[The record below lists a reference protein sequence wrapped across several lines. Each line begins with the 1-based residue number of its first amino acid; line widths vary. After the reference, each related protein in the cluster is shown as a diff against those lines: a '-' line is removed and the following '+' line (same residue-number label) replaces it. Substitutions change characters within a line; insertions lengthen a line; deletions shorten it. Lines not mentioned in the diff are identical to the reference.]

1 MGNLA
6 MNQPSTANLPL
17 RHVRQRGV
25 VLFISLIVLV
35 AMSLAGI
42 AAWRSVSTGLL
53 IAGNMAFQQ
62 GATLSADKGLEAAR
76 AWLTNAANANLL
88 TADQASG
95 YYSTWQST
103 FNATTFNW
111 AALSTSTGAA
121 DAAGNS
127 VSYVIHRMCGSA
139 GAYNLPPPQQCVAT
153 MGSDGTINTEIP
165 QGLQGSLQLYYRVT
179 VRVTGP
185 RNTVSYVQSTMY

>member
-1 MGNLA
+1 MNL
-6 MNQPSTANLPL
+6 PSTANLPL
-17 RHVRQRGV
+17 QRVRQRGV

-76 AWLTNAANANLL
+76 AWLTNAANASLL

-95 YYSTWQST
+95 YYSTWDAA

-111 AALSTSTGAA
+111 ATRSTSAGAA

-139 GAYNLPPPQQCVAT
+139 GAYNLPPPQQCVAIL
-153 MGSDGTINTEIP
+153 GSGGTIGTEIQ
-165 QGLQGSLQLYYRVT
+165 QGLQGSLQPYYRVT

>member
-1 MGNLA
+1 MNL
-6 MNQPSTANLPL
+6 PSTVNLPL
-17 RHVRQRGV
+17 QRVRQRGV

-62 GATLSADKGLEAAR
+62 GATLSADRGIEAAR
-76 AWLTNAANANLL
+76 AWLTNAANASLL

-95 YYSTWQST
+95 YFSSWDTT

-111 AALSTSTGAA
+111 TTLSTSTGAA

-127 VSYVIHRMCGSA
+127 IRYVIHRMCSST
-139 GAYNLPPPQQCVAT
+139 GAYNLPPPQQCVAILAS
-153 MGSDGTINTEIP
+153 GGTILTEP
-165 QGLQGSLQLYYRVT
+165 SPGLQGSLQPYYRVT

>member
-1 MGNLA
+1 
-6 MNQPSTANLPL
+6 MNRPSTPMP
-17 RHVRQRGV
+17 RQRTQQRGV

-62 GATLSADKGLEAAR
+62 GATLSADKGIEAAR
-76 AWLTNAANANLL
+76 TWLTNAANAGLMI
-88 TADQASG
+88 ADQTSG
-95 YYSTWQST
+95 YYATWDAT
-103 FNATTFNW
+103 FNATTFDW
-111 AALSTSTGAA
+111 TRRGTSIGAA

-127 VSYVIHRMCGSA
+127 ISYVIHRMCGST
-139 GAYNLPPPQQCVAT
+139 GAYNSPPPQQCVSILSS
-153 MGSDGTINTEIP
+153 GGTINTEIQ
-165 QGLQGSLQLYYRVT
+165 QGLQGTLQPYYRVT

>member
-1 MGNLA
+1 
-6 MNQPSTANLPL
+6 MNHSSTANLPL
-17 RHVRQRGV
+17 QRVRQRGV

-53 IAGNMAFQQ
+53 IAGNMSFQQ
-62 GATLSADKGLEAAR
+62 GATLSADKGIEAAR
-76 AWLTNAANANLL
+76 TWLTNGANASML

-95 YYSTWQST
+95 YYSTWGSA
-103 FNATTFNW
+103 FNVQTFNW
-111 AALSTSTGAA
+111 TTLGTSVGATA

-127 VSYVIHRMCGSA
+127 VRYVIHRMCGSA
-139 GAYNLPPPQQCVAT
+139 GASNLPPPQQCVAISSSGDT
-153 MGSDGTINTEIP
+153 DNKEIL
-165 QGLQGSLQLYYRVT
+165 QGLQGSLQPYYRVT